1 MRLGRVAARAG
12 AATLR
17 SRRHEDLIG
26 RGLGRWVSWLLVA
39 LLRTRFRGCLGLYRT
54 LANRLLGAR
63 LPRLSLRHRGHGGCW
78 RFLRHRTFRSFRCLV
93 GMRRVRSIRERCAR
107 LRCVLIHPR
116 CTVRVR
122 RSVARRRGRCRRRG
136 WRRNAAAT
144 ALALR
149 WDVRRR
155 RRRQLLRGGDAL
167 LGLVVL
173 RVLVPL
179 VVALPEA
186 QTHRYDASGSGDS
199 GSATAATSGAGAC
212 EGAGASACTAASPRT
227 GDAAGLLLAAS

>member
-26 RGLGRWVSWLLVA
+26 RGLGRWGSWLLVA
-39 LLRTRFRGCLGLYRT
+39 LLRTRFRGCVGLCRT
-54 LANRLLGAR
+54 LANRLFSAVLAR
-63 LPRLSLRHRGHGGCW
+63 LNLRHPGHGGCL
-78 RFLRHRTFRSFRCLV
+78 RFLRHRTFRSFRCLI

-107 LRCVLIHPR
+107 LRCVVIHPR

-122 RSVARRRGRCRRRG
+122 RFVARRRGRVCRRCG
-136 WRRNAAAT
+136 WRRNAAAP

-199 GSATAATSGAGAC
+199 GSPTAATS
-212 EGAGASACTAASPRT
+212 GAGASACTAASPCT